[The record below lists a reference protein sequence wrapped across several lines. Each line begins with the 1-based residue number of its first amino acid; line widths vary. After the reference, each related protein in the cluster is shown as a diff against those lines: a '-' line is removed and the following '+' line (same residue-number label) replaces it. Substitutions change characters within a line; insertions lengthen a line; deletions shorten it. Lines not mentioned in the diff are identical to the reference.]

1 MKNRTSPEVIRALD
15 ARAEKTQDELLEIEE
30 EIEWLLG
37 RRSRLQLTNYFVQKQ
52 IEEWHYN
59 RKFEPFLRLPLEIRQ
74 MVYDHY
80 IAQDTFLSA
89 YDEPIVFV
97 CKQMREEF
105 LDWLGI
111 NRPLLVPLKLKYSS
125 SGSAPTFSKPHHFLR
140 TVWSDIPAQIVD
152 RVRCLDIRIEAG
164 GDVCC
169 KLYVASGQVRF
180 IESSNGLGILQFQ
193 GIAETFREKLQLV
206 GSLIAKEGSGLR
218 NIHLKWLVR
227 VLTQK
232 GRSLADMER
241 KLSREVQARLSLP
254 TGFNQLPFS
263 DCGSEDWCT

>member
-1 MKNRTSPEVIRALD
+1 MKNKTSPEVIRALD
-15 ARAEKTQDELLEIEE
+15 ARAEKTRDELLEIEE

-37 RRSRLQLTNYFVQKQ
+37 RRSRLRLANYFVQQQ

-59 RKFEPFLRLPLEIRQ
+59 RKFEPFFRLPLEIRR
-74 MVYDHY
+74 MVYGHY
-80 IAQDTFLSA
+80 VAEDTFLSA
-89 YDEPIVFV
+89 YDEPIVLV
-97 CKQMREEF
+97 CKQVREEF

-111 NRPLLVPLKLKYSS
+111 DRPLLVPLKLKYSS
-125 SGSAPTFSKPHHFLR
+125 SGSVPTFHKPNHILR
-140 TVWSDIPAQIVD
+140 TIWSEMPAQAIG
-152 RVRCLDIRIEAG
+152 RVRCLDIRIEDG

-169 KLYVASGQVRF
+169 KLYVASGQVQF
-180 IESSNGLGILQFQ
+180 IDSSNGLGMLQVN

-206 GSLIAKEGSGLR
+206 GSMIVNEGSGLR

-241 KLSREVQARLSLP
+241 KLSREVEARLSLP
-254 TGFNQLPFS
+254 TGFSQLPFP